1 MSTITHKLPDTQGLM
16 EEPLG
21 DAVLRHLIYSVGKDK
36 SHASLA
42 DWNVALSLAVR
53 DRVVESWIETTRRIY
68 ANKQKR
74 VYYLS
79 MEFMIGRMLE
89 DNLTNLGLLDEA
101 TAFLKSE
108 GLGAQEVIHAEQDA
122 ALGNGGLGRLAACFM
137 DSMSTTGVAG
147 MGYGIRYQHGIF
159 RQRVED
165 GWQMEEPEDWLRRGN
180 AWEFRRP
187 ESVYE
192 IGFGGHVE
200 HDDQGRATWHPA
212 ESVEA
217 VAFDMPIAGW
227 DGDHVNTLRLWSA
240 RASTSMNLK
249 TFNDG
254 DFMAA
259 AQQQVLAETI
269 SKVLYP
275 GDHTPQGRE
284 LRLKQEVFFT
294 AASLRDVIRRYFTNY
309 DDLAKLGDHVAIQ
322 LNDTHPAIAVPE
334 LIRILMDEHAF
345 SFEDALSVSRETLHY
360 TNHTLLPEALER
372 WPKDMFERILPRH
385 KQIID
390 MIDGTFYREAL
401 EQGLEHH
408 IIAQMQVIHPHQ
420 QDWVRMGN
428 LAFIGSRKVNG
439 VSALHTELMKQTIFH
454 DLHRMYPDKIINQT
468 NGVTPRR
475 WVLEC
480 NPGLSGLI
488 SDHIGRDW
496 ITDLE
501 QLKKLEPLA
510 KDPAFQQRY
519 MAIKREN
526 KVALAA
532 MVQDRMGITL
542 DPNAI
547 FDTQIKRIH
556 EYKRQLMNILETIAL
571 YNAIKA
577 NPKASWQPRVKI
589 FAGKAAPSYFLA
601 KQIIKLINDVA
612 DVVNADADVGNLLK
626 VVFLPNYN
634 VSMAEVLIPGTDI
647 SEQISTA
654 GFEASGTGNMKFAL
668 NGALTIGT
676 LDGANVEMLEHV
688 GADNIFIFGMT
699 ADEVAARQHS
709 RAHPG
714 EVIAKSPALKKIVAQ
729 LSDGTFS
736 DGDTD
741 VYGDIL
747 ANITEH
753 DYFQVIPDFAAYWD
767 MQRELDTLYQDTAAW
782 AEKAILNTARMGWF
796 SSDRTIRSYAE
807 QIWRAPATTGSTT

>member
-1 MSTITHKLPDTQGLM
+1 MKPMTHTLPDTQDLI
-16 EEPLG
+16 EESLG
-21 DAVLRHLIYSVGKDK
+21 EAVLRHLIYSVGKDK
-36 SHASLA
+36 SHASLH

-53 DRVVESWIETTRRIY
+53 DRLVEGWIETTRRIY
-68 ANKQKR
+68 DTKQKR

-101 TAFLKSE
+101 VAFLKDE
-108 GLGAQEVIHAEQDA
+108 GLDVADVINAEQDA

-180 AWEFRRP
+180 SWEFRRP

-192 IGFGGHVE
+192 IGFGGHVT
-200 HDDQGRATWHPA
+200 HDEAGRATWHPA
-212 ESVEA
+212 EAVEA

-227 DGDHVNTLRLWSA
+227 EGAHVNTLRLWSA
-240 RASTSMNLK
+240 RASTHMNLQ

-254 DFMAA
+254 DFIAA
-259 AQQQVLAETI
+259 ARQQVLAETI

-294 AASLRDVIRRYFTNY
+294 AASLRDMIRRFFTNY
-309 DDLAKLGDHVAIQ
+309 DDLSKLGDHVAVQ
-322 LNDTHPAIAVPE
+322 LNDTHPAIAVAE
-334 LIRILMDEHAF
+334 LIRILMDEHGFAF
-345 SFEDALSVSRETLHY
+345 DEALRITRQTLHY

-372 WPKDMFERILPRH
+372 WPKGMFEGVLPRH

-390 MIDGTFYREAL
+390 MIDGAFYQEAIGK
-401 EQGLEHH
+401 GLEHH
-408 IIAQMQVIHPHQ
+408 VIAGMQVIHPHQ

-439 VSALHTELMKQTIFH
+439 VSALHTELMKKTIFR
-454 DLHRMYPDKIINQT
+454 DLHAMYPDKIVNMT

-475 WVLEC
+475 WILEC
-480 NPGLSGLI
+480 NRGLAALI
-488 SDHIGRDW
+488 TEHIGEGW

-501 QLKKLEPLA
+501 QLKRLEPQA
-510 KDPAFQQRY
+510 TDPDFQERY
-519 MAIKREN
+519 MAIKRNN
-526 KVALAA
+526 KVALAE
-532 MVQDRMGITL
+532 MVRDRMGVSL
-542 DPNAI
+542 DPDAI
-547 FDTQIKRIH
+547 FDIQIKRIH
-556 EYKRQLMNILETIAL
+556 EYKRQLMNIVETIAL
-571 YNAIKA
+571 YNAIKDD
-577 NPKASWQPRVKI
+577 PQKGWRPRAKI

-612 DVVNADADVGNLLK
+612 EVVNNDAEVGDALK

-634 VSMAEVLIPGTDI
+634 VSMAEVLIPGADI

-654 GFEASGTGNMKFAL
+654 GFEASGTGNMKFAM

-688 GADNIFIFGMT
+688 GEDNMFIFGMN

-714 EVIAKSPALKKIVAQ
+714 EVISQSPVLQRVVAQ
-729 LSDGTFS
+729 LGDGTFT
-736 DGDTD
+736 DGDRD
-741 VYGDIL
+741 VFRDIL
-747 ANITEH
+747 SNITEH
-753 DYFQVIPDFAAYWD
+753 DYFQVVSDFQSYWD
-767 MQRELDTLYQDTAAW
+767 MQRTLDDLYADKAAW

-796 SSDRTIRSYAE
+796 SSDRTIRQYADV
-807 QIWRAPATTGSTT
+807 IWQAPATAEH